1 MIQAK
6 NVNLFKKSLE
16 ILSGLIQETNIRIKD
31 DGIYVKAIDKTQI
44 ILIDFY
50 MPKACFDNYIVEPN
64 LLGVNITELY
74 NMISRSFDKD
84 KLKIELKDNFLDI
97 YLIGQIQRRFNLP
110 FIDLSESDISTPN
123 IKYDISVKVNA
134 FLLKEILKDA
144 SLVGTTIIFKAIDG
158 RFVIEAEGDK
168 GKIETEISKVAM
180 KGKQMISAKYS
191 LSFLKNITKS
201 MDNVDL
207 LLKFSDDSPL
217 YVEYI
222 LEDQVKINFYLSS
235 MLI

>member
-16 ILSGLIQETNIRIKD
+16 VLSGLIQDTNLRIKD

-44 ILIDFY
+44 ILIDFF

-64 LLGVNITELY
+64 LIGVNIPELH

-84 KLKIELKDNFLDI
+84 KLKIEIKETYLDI
-97 YLIGQIQRRFNLP
+97 YLLGQIQRRFNLP
-110 FIDLSESDISTPN
+110 FIDLSDSDINTPN
-123 IKYDISVKVNA
+123 ISFDVSVKLNA

-144 SLVGTTIIFKAIDG
+144 SLVGTTIIFKAVDG
-158 RFVIEAEGDK
+158 KFIIEAEGDR
-168 GKIETEISKVAM
+168 GKIETEVSKVTM
-180 KGKQMISAKYS
+180 KNKKMVSAKYS

-207 LLKFSDDSPL
+207 LLKFADDSPL
-217 YVEYI
+217 YVEYMI
-222 LEDQVKINFYLSS
+222 EDQVKINFYLSS